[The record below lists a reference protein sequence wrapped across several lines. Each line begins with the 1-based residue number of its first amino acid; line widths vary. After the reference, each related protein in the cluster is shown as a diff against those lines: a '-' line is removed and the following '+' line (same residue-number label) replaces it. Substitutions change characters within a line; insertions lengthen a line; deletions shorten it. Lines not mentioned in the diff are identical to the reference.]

1 MRILFTALAMAFAVP
16 AMADTI
22 GLTTADGVQI
32 GATTYGSG
40 DNGVVLIH
48 GKGGTAADWSHF
60 GERLATRGFHVVAVD
75 LRGHGTSAGA
85 AELTAET
92 YPLMVADVH
101 AAAVWL
107 RENGAAK
114 VHLVG
119 DEFGANLAVQA
130 AAADTEINDIAL
142 LSAGMNLEGVAT
154 PAAMETY
161 GARPALVVASAGD
174 SYSARS
180 ASVLEGK
187 AAGPVYLEILVGEAK
202 GVRMLTRDPQLE
214 GKLVAWLN
222 GTYDLD
228 GRRGDRTVTTE
239 AGEDVETTGVRFGD
253 R

>member
-1 MRILFTALAMAFAVP
+1 MRILFAALAVALAVP
-16 AMADTI
+16 ASADTI
-22 GLTTADGVQI
+22 DLTTADGIQI

-48 GKGGTAADWSHF
+48 GKGRAAEDWSHF

-75 LRGHGTSAGA
+75 LRGHGHSAEA
-85 AELTAET
+85 ADLSAAT
-92 YPLMVADVH
+92 YPLMVADVD
-101 AAAVWL
+101 AAAAWL

-119 DEFGANLAVQA
+119 AEFGANLAVLS
-130 AAADTEINDIAL
+130 AAADTEISDIAL
-142 LSAGMNLEGVAT
+142 LSAGMNLEGVAS

-161 GARPALVVASAGD
+161 GARPALVIASAGD

-180 ASVLEGK
+180 ATVLEGK
-187 AAGPVYLEILVGEAK
+187 AAGPVYLEILEGEAK
-202 GVRMLTRDPQLE
+202 GIRMLTRDPQLE
-214 GKLVAWLN
+214 GKLIAWLN

-228 GRRGDRTVTTE
+228 GRRGGRTVTTE
-239 AGEDVETTGVRFGD
+239 AGEEVETSGVRFGD